1 MSPSGWTLLVFN
13 NCKILSVRMINI
25 HIAKNSIDGSCLEL
39 IEEGDLVEDLGI
51 ANKIVRKKLM
61 HCNKFQLA
69 Y

>member
-1 MSPSGWTLLVFN
+1 
-13 NCKILSVRMINI
+13 MINI